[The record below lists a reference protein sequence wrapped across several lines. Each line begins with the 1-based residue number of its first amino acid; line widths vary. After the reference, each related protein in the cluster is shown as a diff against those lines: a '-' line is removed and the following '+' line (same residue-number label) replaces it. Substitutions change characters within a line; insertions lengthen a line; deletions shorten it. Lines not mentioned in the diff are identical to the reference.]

1 MNKEEKTIWRYMEF
15 AKFAAMLKAGA
26 LHFSRA
32 DKFDDPFEGSYPL
45 KTLDGYPNQH
55 SSTLTYEAYK
65 KYAAVSCWH
74 ENPSESEAMWQ
85 LYSSKTNGVAIA
97 STEKL
102 LRECVQDHA
111 SVIEITYI
119 DFLKDAIDDFSWF
132 KAFEYKRKC
141 FEHER
146 EIRASIYQIPPSPE
160 IVNGFPEMGLPNGD
174 GCIPVAG
181 LLVEFDLGKLI
192 QKVVLVPKS
201 ESWFKSIV
209 EDTLKHYS
217 LGKIQVIESEL
228 SRDPAYPH
236 LAI

>member
-26 LHFSRA
+26 LHFTRA

-45 KTLDGYPNQH
+45 KNLEAYPSQH
-55 SSTLTYEAYK
+55 GSTLTYEAYK
-65 KYAAVSCWH
+65 KYVAVSCWH
-74 ENPSESEAMWQ
+74 ENHSESEAMWQ
-85 LYSSKTNGVAIA
+85 LYSSKANGVAIA

-102 LRECVQDHA
+102 LRECVQDQA
-111 SVIEITYI
+111 SVIKITYI
-119 DFLKDAIDDFSWF
+119 DFLKGAIDDFSWF
-132 KAFEYKRKC
+132 KAFEYKREC
-141 FEHER
+141 FGLER
-146 EIRASIYQIPPSPE
+146 EIRASIYQLPPSPK

-174 GCIPVAG
+174 NCIPEAG
-181 LLVEFDLGKLI
+181 LLVEVDLGKLI
-192 QKVVLVPKS
+192 QKIVLAPKC

-217 LGKIQVIESEL
+217 LEKIQVADSEL